1 MRLVSIIIPAF
12 NEEAFIG
19 KLLDKIRQVDTFEVG
34 FSKEIIV
41 IDDGSTDQTAEI
53 VHQCA
58 DSDLQLVKQTNQ
70 GKGRAVQNGISYAT
84 GDCILVQDADLEYD
98 PDDYIA
104 MLREMTST
112 NTAVYGSRTLHQFRN
127 NGRRFPFPGRHPNQK
142 FGAWLA
148 GVLLTLWTFMI
159 FGRWVTDTLTG
170 YKVYPTETIRSMNIK
185 TNGFETDHELTAKL
199 IRRGIQIIEVPIN
212 YAPRTAIEG
221 KKIRFSDG
229 VLAVWTIF
237 RYRWAD

>member
-1 MRLVSIIIPAF
+1 MRQVSIIIPAF

-19 KLLDKIRQVDTFEVG
+19 KLLDKIRQGDTCEVG

-58 DSDLQLVKQTNQ
+58 DSDLRLVKQANQ

-98 PDDYIA
+98 PDDYIQ
-104 MLREMTST
+104 MLRNMTST
-112 NTAVYGSRTLHQFRN
+112 NTVVYGSRTLHQFRH
-127 NGRRFPFPGRHPNQK
+127 NGRRFPFPGRHPDQN

-148 GVLLTLWTFMI
+148 GVLLTLWTFII

-170 YKVYPTETIRSMNIK
+170 YKVYPTGTIRGMNIK

-199 IRRGIQIIEVPIN
+199 IRRGVKIIEVPIN
-212 YAPRTAIEG
+212 YAPRTTIEG

-237 RYRWAD
+237 RFRWTD